1 MNVKNVNY
9 ATDPLGKTKLSW
21 LLGDDPDVDHGSVR
35 IGGIGFQASVVCLIK
50 TELLGTIRLVIK
62 CSPKGI
68 ALRSFAVT
76 EAPKGRTVTPALLE
90 RAAEELRGMV
100 RQAVVGSR
108 DSIEWEGEPV
118 TRGRVLEVVHAAMMP
133 QRGSGESASAF
144 VYRMWRTEYEPYGLT
159 QKDLARDLG
168 RSYDLIR
175 EYVSKESR
183 RAAAGPRNIAEAIS
197 RKRQAQGRAQGK
209 RESE

>member
-1 MNVKNVNY
+1 MNVNY
-9 ATDPLGKTKLSW
+9 ATDPLGKTRWSW

-68 ALRSFAVT
+68 ALHSFAVT
-76 EAPKGRTVTPALLE
+76 EAPKGRAVTPALLE
-90 RAAEELRGMV
+90 RAAHELRGMV
-100 RQAVVGSR
+100 REAVVGSR
-108 DSIEWEGEPV
+108 VYIDWEGEAV
-118 TRGRVLEVVHAAMMP
+118 TPERVLEVVHAAMMP
-133 QRGSGESASAF
+133 ERGSGESASEF
-144 VYRMWRTEYEPYGLT
+144 VYRMWRDEYKPYGLT
-159 QKDLARDLG
+159 QKDLAGDLG

-183 RAAAGPRNIAEAIS
+183 REAAGPRNIAEMIS
-197 RKRQAQGRAQGK
+197 RKRQAQGRADGK
-209 RESE
+209 RDSE